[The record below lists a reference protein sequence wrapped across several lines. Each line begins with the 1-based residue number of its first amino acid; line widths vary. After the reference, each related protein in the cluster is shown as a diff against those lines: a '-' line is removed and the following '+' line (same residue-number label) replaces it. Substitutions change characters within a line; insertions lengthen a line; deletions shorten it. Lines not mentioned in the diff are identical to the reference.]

1 MSIVWACSLD
11 VDAYAALGQRIE
23 PPRPACPLCGAPT
36 QRWHGYRRHLRDDR
50 DRLIWIPRVR
60 CSSCLV
66 TQALLPWFVLPRHWD
81 AVAHVGQAAELA
93 ASGLGY
99 RRIAAA
105 LGRPDTTVRGWLRR
119 LRSLAPTLTT
129 TLLARAVALGWS
141 GFELPVAGLPR
152 LCAAVGALAERWPG
166 GRPAS
171 PWALA
176 VLVTGGGLLATDT
189 DAPLEGG
196 AGSGL
201 MAATATPGGT
211 PWPTTPPRGSPSGA
225 IT

>member
-1 MSIVWACSLD
+1 MTIVWSCPLD
-11 VDAYAALGQRIE
+11 VDEYVARGRRIE
-23 PPRPACPLCGAPT
+23 TPRLACPRCSGPT
-36 QRWHGYRRHLRDDR
+36 QRWHGYLRHLRDDR
-50 DRLIWIPRVR
+50 DRLIWIPRLR
-60 CSSCLV
+60 CTSCGR
-66 TQALLPWFVLPRHWD
+66 TQALLPSFVLPRRWD
-81 AVAHVGQAAELA
+81 TVGAVGRAAELA
-93 ASGLGY
+93 AAGQGH

-105 LGRPDTTVRGWLRR
+105 LGRPETTVRGWLRR

-152 LCAAVGALAERWPG
+152 LCAAVRALAERWPG
-166 GRPAS
+166 GRPAD
-171 PWALA
+171 PWYVAG
-176 VLVTGGGLLATDT
+176 VVTGGRLLATNT
-189 DAPLEGG
+189 GAPLEAG

-201 MAATATPGGT
+201 MAVTATPGGT